1 MEAMSKKEPKF
12 NFTHYL
18 MMCKLYKIPSSKK
31 KNANS
36 QQYEVLWC
44 NPEEEIL
51 DQVRYL
57 HS

>member
-1 MEAMSKKEPKF
+1 MSKKEPKF

-18 MMCKLYKIPSSKK
+18 LMCKLYKIPSSKK